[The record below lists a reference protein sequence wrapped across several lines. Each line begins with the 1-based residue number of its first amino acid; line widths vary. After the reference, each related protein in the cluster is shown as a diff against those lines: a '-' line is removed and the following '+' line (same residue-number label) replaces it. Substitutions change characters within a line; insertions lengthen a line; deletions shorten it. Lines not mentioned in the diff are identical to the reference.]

1 MSSKPR
7 RNVFPVD
14 ERTRQQ
20 AREAGFD
27 PDRLQRAFDLVAQA
41 AADGRI
47 PGAVMMVGRAWGEP
61 VGPVAVGLRSL
72 LPERR
77 PMEPDTLFDMASLT
91 KVMATAAVAMRLIE
105 EGRLRLA
112 AAVVDYLPEFA
123 RPGDE
128 ARRQVRV
135 WHLLTH
141 TSGLPAWRALYE
153 GCADPQGC
161 RPLMERRLMETPL
174 EAPPGAR
181 VTYSCLGF
189 ILLGL
194 IIERVTGEGLD
205 GVARRLIYE
214 PLGMASTL
222 YRPGE
227 ALRERCAPTEYCAL
241 RRRIVQGE
249 VHDENAYFF
258 GGVSGNAGLFSTAAD
273 TARFARMMLGRGLFE
288 GRRVLSDAAVQAMT
302 HNHTPHLNEP
312 RGLGWAIRGAQHD
325 SSAGDLLSASAYGHT
340 GFTGT
345 SLWIDPVRQ
354 LYCIL
359 LTNRVHPSRQ
369 NEAHLSLRPAFH
381 NAVAAALA

>member
-1 MSSKPR
+1 MSSER
-7 RNVFPVD
+7 RRILLFVD
-14 ERTRQQ
+14 EIARQQ

-47 PGAVMMVGRAWGEP
+47 PGAVMMVGRCTGEP

-77 PMEPDTLFDMASLT
+77 PMEADTLFDMASLT
-91 KVMATAAVAMRLIE
+91 KVMATATVAMRLIE
-105 EGRLRLA
+105 EGRLRLG
-112 AAVVDYLPEFA
+112 AAVGEYLPEFVGG
-123 RPGDE
+123 GDE
-128 ARRQVRV
+128 ARRQVRIV
-135 WHLLTH
+135 HLLTH

-153 GCADPQGC
+153 GCVSPDGC
-161 RPLMERRLMETPL
+161 RPLMERRLMEMPL
-174 EAPPGAR
+174 DAPPGSR

-189 ILLGL
+189 MLLGL
-194 IIERVTGEGLD
+194 IIERLSGESLD
-205 GVARRLIYE
+205 RVAQRLVYE
-214 PLGMASTL
+214 PLGMTSTL
-222 YRPGE
+222 YRPGG
-227 ALRERCAPTEYCAL
+227 ALRQRCAPTEYCPL

-273 TARFARMMLGRGLFE
+273 TARFARMMLAHGRFE
-288 GRRVLSDAAVQAMT
+288 GRRILSEAAVQAMT
-302 HNHTPHLNEP
+302 QNHTPHLNEP
-312 RGLGWAIRGAQHD
+312 RGLGWAVRGTHYD

-345 SLWIDPVRQ
+345 SLWIDPVRE

-369 NEAHLSLRPAFH
+369 NEAHASLRPAFH